1 MVFLIQGAI
10 SMAKYDVVV
19 IGAGSA
25 GLSAGALLAK
35 EGKLVLVCEKSPY
48 LGGRALAV
56 EDEGYKVNIG
66 GHLIED
72 GGSGITKIFEN
83 VGKKLIHGKVNA
95 EMPVWD
101 HKLNKWGS
109 IRDRYATDKTELK
122 KVIKA
127 LVDTP
132 WEELDQ
138 WDDRNLRDWILQYT
152 NDQGVIDL
160 FEFLAVLECLTDEPW
175 DHSASDNLYV
185 RKMHYQERRMA
196 AYSCWP
202 GQGWGNLWQD
212 LADACRENGGKVH
225 LNTAV
230 NRVII
235 KNGEVKGV
243 SVSHE
248 TSILANEVCDEEI
261 IETEC
266 VISTLPV
273 WDVLNVIFEKD
284 LPDWYAGQIRHLAQD
299 KFRVAWLG
307 LYIAT
312 EDPVHIYDPRELSAW
327 IHDPVAGLPGFFFT
341 QSNMDPSS
349 APEGK
354 HLHVM
359 GGVIPGSKGRD
370 QAYVRETFRKFE
382 QGLGI
387 MYPALKNPVWRRRN
401 LVFDPAF
408 GVIQKPC
415 LVGKYRPHWRA
426 PNIDGLYFASETFKS
441 RGIGVDRAARA
452 ALTCVEDYL
461 GGRLPGFEETWRY

>member
-1 MVFLIQGAI
+1 
-10 SMAKYDVVV
+10 MAAYDVVI

-35 EGKLVLVCEKSPY
+35 EGKSVLICEKGPH

-56 EDEGYKVNIG
+56 PDEGYTVNIG

-72 GGSGITKIFEN
+72 GGSGLTKIFQY
-83 VGKKLIHGKVNA
+83 VGKELVHGKVSA

-101 HKLNKWGS
+101 HDKRQWGS

-122 KVIKA
+122 KVIHA
-127 LVDTP
+127 LVETP
-132 WEELDQ
+132 WEELDK
-138 WDDRNLRDWILQYT
+138 WDDRSLREWIHQYT
-152 NDQGVIDL
+152 RDQGVVDL

-202 GQGWGNLWQD
+202 GQGWDGMWRD
-212 LADACRENGGKVH
+212 LSEACTEHGAELR

-230 NRVII
+230 SRVVID
-235 KNGEVKGV
+235 KGRV
-243 SVSHE
+243 TGVNIPR
-248 TSILANEVCDEEI
+248 TPKIMPNEIFEEEF
-261 IETEC
+261 IEADC

-273 WDVLNVIFEKD
+273 WNVLEVVPESN
-284 LPDWYAGQIRHLAQD
+284 LPDWYAAQIRHLAQD
-299 KFRVAWLG
+299 RFRVAWLG

-312 EDPVHIYDPRELSAW
+312 EEPVHMYDPRELSTW
-327 IHDPVAGLPGFFFT
+327 VRDPVAGLPGFFFT
-341 QSNMDPSS
+341 QSNMDPNS
-349 APEGK
+349 APPGK

-370 QAYVRETFRKFE
+370 KEYLRDTFEKYE
-382 QGLGI
+382 QGMGV
-387 MYPALKNPVWRRRN
+387 MYPALRKPVWRRRH
-401 LVFDPAF
+401 LVFEPAF
-408 GVIQKPC
+408 GVLPKPY
-415 LVGKYRPHWRA
+415 LVGQYRPHWQA
-426 PNIDGLYFASETFKS
+426 PNVGGLYFASETFKS

-452 ALTCVEDYL
+452 ALTCVEHYL
-461 GGRLPGFEETWRY
+461 DRRLPGFEDSWRY

>member
-1 MVFLIQGAI
+1 M
-10 SMAKYDVVV
+10 SKYDVVV
-19 IGAGSA
+19 IGAGAA

-35 EGKLVLVCEKSPY
+35 EGKSVLVCEKSPY

-56 EDEGYKVNIG
+56 DDQGYKVNIG

-95 EMPVWD
+95 DMPVWD
-101 HKLNKWGS
+101 HEKKQWGS
-109 IRDRYATDKTELK
+109 IKDRYSTDKTELK

-127 LVDTP
+127 LVGTP
-132 WEELDQ
+132 WEELDK
-138 WDDRNLRDWILQYT
+138 WDDRNLREWLQQYT

-160 FEFLAVLECLTDEPW
+160 FEFISVLECLTDEPW
-175 DHSASDNLYV
+175 DHSASDNLFV
-185 RKMHYQERRMA
+185 RKMHYEEKHMA

-202 GQGWGNLWQD
+202 GQGWDGIWRD
-212 LADACRENGGKVH
+212 LADACREHGGEIR
-225 LNTAV
+225 LNTQV
-230 NRVII
+230 SRVII
-235 KNGEVKGV
+235 ENREVKGV
-243 SVSHE
+243 E
-248 TSILANEVCDEEI
+248 IPREPLINPLEMQEVDV
-261 IETEC
+261 IEAAC

-273 WDVLNVIFEKD
+273 WTVLNVVPENE
-284 LPDWYAGQIRHLAQD
+284 LPDWYAGQIRHLSQD
-299 KFRVAWLG
+299 KFRVSWLG

-312 EDPVHIYDPRELSAW
+312 EEPVYHYDPKELATW
-327 IHDPVAGLPGFFFT
+327 VHDPVAGLPGFFFT
-341 QSNMDPSS
+341 QSNMDPST

-359 GGVIPGSKGRD
+359 GGVIPGRMGRD
-370 QAYVRETFRKFE
+370 KKWVRETFDKFE
-382 QGLGI
+382 QGMGI
-387 MYPALKNPVWRRRN
+387 MYPALQKPVWKRRT

-408 GVIQKPC
+408 GVIQNPC
-415 LVGKYRPHWRA
+415 LVGSFRPPGRA

-461 GGRLPGFEETWRY
+461 GGRLPGYEDTWRY

>member
-1 MVFLIQGAI
+1 
-10 SMAKYDVVV
+10 MAKYDVVV
-19 IGAGSA
+19 IGAGAA

-35 EGKLVLVCEKSPY
+35 EGKSVLVCEKSPY

-56 EDEGYKVNIG
+56 DDQGFKVNIG

-72 GGSGITKIFEN
+72 GGSGITKIFEQ
-83 VGKKLIHGKVNA
+83 VGKELIHGKVNA

-101 HKLNKWGS
+101 HEKNQWGS

-132 WEELDQ
+132 WEELDN
-138 WDDRNLRDWILQYT
+138 WDDRNLRDWIHQYT
-152 NDQGVIDL
+152 DDQGVVDL
-160 FEFLAVLECLTDEPW
+160 FEFLSVLECLTDEPW

-185 RKMHYQERRMA
+185 RKMHYQEKRMA

-202 GQGWGNLWQD
+202 GQGWDGIWQD
-212 LADACRENGGKVH
+212 LADACTEHGGEVR
-225 LNTAV
+225 LNTSV
-230 NRVII
+230 SRVVIEDREI
-235 KNGEVKGV
+235 KGV
-243 SVSHE
+243 EIPSKSTILPGVPYEAELVE
-248 TSILANEVCDEEI
+248 TG
-261 IETEC
+261 C

-273 WDVLNVIFEKD
+273 WSVLDVVPETE
-284 LPDWYAGQIRHLAQD
+284 LPDWYAGQINYLAQD
-299 KFRVAWLG
+299 KFRVSWLG
-307 LYIAT
+307 LYMAT
-312 EDPVHIYDPRELSAW
+312 DEPVHIYDPKELSTW
-327 IHDPVAGLPGFFFT
+327 LHDPVAGLPGFFFT
-341 QSNMDPSS
+341 QSNMDPST

-370 QAYVRETFRKFE
+370 KEYVRETFDKFE
-382 QGLGI
+382 QGMGI
-387 MYPALKNPVWRRRN
+387 MYPALKNPVWKRRS

-415 LVGKYRPHWRA
+415 LVGSYRPHWRA

-461 GGRLPGFEETWRY
+461 GRRLPGYEETWRY

>member
-1 MVFLIQGAI
+1 MK
-10 SMAKYDVVV
+10 SYDVVV
-19 IGAGSA
+19 IGAGAA

-35 EGKLVLVCEKSPY
+35 EGKSVLVCEKSAY

-56 EDEGYKVNIG
+56 EDQGFKVNIG

-101 HKLNKWGS
+101 HEKMQWGS

-127 LVDTP
+127 LVETP
-132 WEELDQ
+132 WEELDK
-138 WDDRNLRDWILQYT
+138 WDDRNLREWIHQYT
-152 NDQGVIDL
+152 NDQGVVDL
-160 FEFLAVLECLTDEPW
+160 FEFLSVLECLTDEPW
-175 DHSASDNLYV
+175 DHSASDNLFV

-202 GQGWGNLWQD
+202 GQGWDGIWQD
-212 LADACRENGGKVH
+212 LADACTEQGGEIR
-225 LNTAV
+225 LNTSV
-230 NRVII
+230 SRVVIENREI
-235 KNGEVKGV
+235 KGV
-243 SVSHE
+243 EIPSEATILPGVPYEAEMVE
-248 TSILANEVCDEEI
+248 TG
-261 IETEC
+261 C

-273 WDVLNVIFEKD
+273 WSVLNVVPEDD

-307 LYIAT
+307 LYMAT
-312 EDPVHIYDPRELSAW
+312 DEPVHIYDPKELSTW
-327 IHDPVAGLPGFFFT
+327 
-341 QSNMDPSS
+341 
-349 APEGK
+349 
-354 HLHVM
+354 LHVM
-359 GGVIPGSKGRD
+359 GGVIPGIKGRD
-370 QAYVRETFRKFE
+370 KKYIRETFDKFE
-382 QGLGI
+382 QGMGI
-387 MYPALKNPVWRRRN
+387 MYPALKKPIWKRRT

-408 GVIQKPC
+408 GVIQKPY
-415 LVGKYRPHWRA
+415 LVGSYRPHWRA

-461 GGRLPGFEETWRY
+461 GRRLPGFEETWRY

>member
-1 MVFLIQGAI
+1 M
-10 SMAKYDVVV
+10 SKYDVVV
-19 IGAGSA
+19 IGAGAA

-35 EGKLVLVCEKSPY
+35 EGKSVLVCEKSPH

-56 EDEGYKVNIG
+56 EDEGFKVNIG

-72 GGSGITKIFEN
+72 GGSGMTKIFEY
-83 VGKKLIHGKVNA
+83 VGKELIHGKVNA

-101 HKLNKWGS
+101 HDKLQWGS

-132 WEELDQ
+132 WEELDN
-138 WDDRNLRDWILQYT
+138 WDDRNLRDWLHQYT

-175 DHSASDNLYV
+175 DHSASDNLFV

-202 GQGWGNLWQD
+202 GQGWDGIWQD
-212 LADACRENGGKVH
+212 LADACTEHGGEVR
-225 LNTAV
+225 LNTSV
-230 NRVII
+230 SRVVIENREI
-235 KNGEVKGV
+235 KGV
-243 SVSHE
+243 EIPSKSTILPGVPYEAEMVE
-248 TSILANEVCDEEI
+248 TG
-261 IETEC
+261 C

-273 WDVLNVIFEKD
+273 WSVLNVVPEND
-284 LPDWYAGQIRHLAQD
+284 LPDWYAGQISYLAQD

-307 LYIAT
+307 LYMAT
-312 EDPVHIYDPRELSAW
+312 DEPVHIYDPKELSTW
-327 IHDPVAGLPGFFFT
+327 LHDPVAGLPGFFFT
-341 QSNMDPSS
+341 QSNMDPST

-359 GGVIPGSKGRD
+359 GGVIPGVKGRD
-370 QAYVRETFRKFE
+370 KEYVRETFGKFE
-382 QGLGI
+382 QGMGI
-387 MYPALKNPVWRRRN
+387 MYPALKNPIWKRRT

-415 LVGKYRPHWRA
+415 LVGSFRPHWRA
-426 PNIDGLYFASETFKS
+426 PNIEGLYFASETFKS

>member
-1 MVFLIQGAI
+1 
-10 SMAKYDVVV
+10 MAKYDVVV
-19 IGAGSA
+19 IGAGAA

-35 EGKLVLVCEKSPY
+35 EGKSVLVCEKSPY

-56 EDEGYKVNIG
+56 DDQGYKVNIG

-72 GGSGITKIFEN
+72 GGSGITKIFEQ
-83 VGKKLIHGKVNA
+83 VGKELIHGKVNA

-101 HKLNKWGS
+101 HEKNQWGS

-132 WEELDQ
+132 WEELDN
-138 WDDRNLRDWILQYT
+138 WDDRNLRDWIHQYT
-152 NDQGVIDL
+152 HDQGVVDL
-160 FEFLAVLECLTDEPW
+160 FEFLSVLECLTDEPW

-185 RKMHYQERRMA
+185 RKMHYQEKRMA

-202 GQGWGNLWQD
+202 GQGWDGIWQD
-212 LADACRENGGKVH
+212 LADACTEHG
-225 LNTAV
+225 
-230 NRVII
+230 
-235 KNGEVKGV
+235 GEVRMNTSVSRVVIEDREIKGV
-243 SVSHE
+243 EISSKSTILPGVPYEAELLE
-248 TSILANEVCDEEI
+248 TG
-261 IETEC
+261 C

-273 WDVLNVIFEKD
+273 WSVLNVVPETD
-284 LPDWYAGQIRHLAQD
+284 LPDWYAGQIKYLAQD
-299 KFRVAWLG
+299 KFRVSWLG
-307 LYIAT
+307 LYMAT
-312 EDPVHIYDPRELSAW
+312 DEPVHIYDPKELSTW
-327 IHDPVAGLPGFFFT
+327 LHDPVAGLPGFFFT
-341 QSNMDPSS
+341 QSNMDPST

-359 GGVIPGSKGRD
+359 GGVIPGIKGRD
-370 QAYVRETFRKFE
+370 KEYVRETFDKFE
-382 QGLGI
+382 QGMGI
-387 MYPALKNPVWRRRN
+387 MYPALKNPVWKRRS

-415 LVGKYRPHWRA
+415 LVGSYRPHWRA

-461 GGRLPGFEETWRY
+461 GRRLPGYEETWRY

>member
-1 MVFLIQGAI
+1 
-10 SMAKYDVVV
+10 MAKYDVVV
-19 IGAGSA
+19 VGAGAA

-35 EGKLVLVCEKSPY
+35 AGKSVLVCEKSPY

-56 EDEGYKVNIG
+56 EDEGYTVNIG

-83 VGKKLIHGKVNA
+83 VGKELIHGPVNA
-95 EMPVWD
+95 EMPIWD
-101 HKLNKWGS
+101 HEKNQWGS
-109 IRDRYATDKTELK
+109 IRDRYSTNKTELK

-127 LVDTP
+127 LVETP
-132 WEELDQ
+132 WEELDD
-138 WDDRNLRDWILQYT
+138 WDDRNLRDWIHQHT
-152 NDQGVIDL
+152 KDQGVVDL

-202 GQGWGNLWQD
+202 GQGWGGIWKD
-212 LADACRENGGKVH
+212 LADACREHGGEVR

-230 NRVII
+230 SRVVVEDRHVQAV
-235 KNGEVKGV
+235 EVPREPRILPNEAFEV
-243 SVSHE
+243 E
-248 TSILANEVCDEEI
+248 T
-261 IETEC
+261 IEAEC

-273 WDVLNVIFEKD
+273 WNVLEVVSEKD
-284 LPDWYAGQIRHLAQD
+284 LPDWYVGQIRYLAQD
-299 KFRVAWLG
+299 QFRVAWLG

-312 EDPVHIYDPRELSAW
+312 EEPVHLYDPRELSTW
-327 IHDPVAGLPGFFFT
+327 MHDPVAGLPGFFFT
-341 QSNMDPSS
+341 QSNMDPTT
-349 APEGK
+349 APDGK

-370 QAYVRETFRKFE
+370 KDYIRETFDKFE
-382 QGLGI
+382 KGMGI
-387 MYPALKNPVWRRRN
+387 MYPPLAKPSWRRRH
-401 LVFDPAF
+401 LVYEPAF

-415 LVGKYRPHWRA
+415 MVGSFRPHWRA
-426 PNIDGLYFASETFKS
+426 PTVEGLYFASETFKS

>member
-1 MVFLIQGAI
+1 
-10 SMAKYDVVV
+10 MAKYDVVI

-35 EGKLVLVCEKSPY
+35 AGKSVLVCEKSQY

-56 EDEGYKVNIG
+56 EDEGYTVNLG

-83 VGKKLIHGKVNA
+83 VGKELVHGKVST

-101 HKLNKWGS
+101 HEKNQWGS
-109 IRDRYATDKTELK
+109 IRDRYSTNKTELK
-122 KVIKA
+122 KVIRA
-127 LVDTP
+127 LVETP
-132 WEELDQ
+132 WEELDN
-138 WDDRNLRDWILQYT
+138 WDDRNLRDWIHQYT
-152 NDQGVIDL
+152 KDQGVVDL
-160 FEFLAVLECLTDEPW
+160 FEFLSVLECLTDEPG

-202 GQGWGNLWQD
+202 EQGWGGIWND
-212 LADACRENGGKVH
+212 LADACREHGGEVR

-230 NRVII
+230 SRVVVENRQVRAV
-235 KNGEVKGV
+235 EVPREPRILPNEAFEV
-243 SVSHE
+243 E
-248 TSILANEVCDEEI
+248 T

-273 WDVLNVIFEKD
+273 WNVLDVVSEKD
-284 LPDWYAGQIRHLAQD
+284 LPDWYAGQIRYLAQD
-299 KFRVAWLG
+299 QFRVAWLG

-312 EDPVHIYDPRELSAW
+312 EEPVHLYDPRELSTW

-341 QSNMDPSS
+341 QSNMDPST
-349 APEGK
+349 APDGK

-370 QAYVRETFRKFE
+370 KDYIRDTFDKFE
-382 QGLGI
+382 KGMGI
-387 MYPALKNPVWRRRN
+387 MYPALAQPIWRRRH
-401 LVFDPAF
+401 LVYEPAF

-415 LVGKYRPHWRA
+415 MVGSFRPHWRA
-426 PNIDGLYFASETFKS
+426 PTVEGLYFASETFKS

-461 GGRLPGFEETWRY
+461 GGRLPGFEDTWRY

>member
-1 MVFLIQGAI
+1 
-10 SMAKYDVVV
+10 MAKYDVVV
-19 IGAGSA
+19 IGAGAA
-25 GLSAGALLAK
+25 GLSAGALLAN
-35 EGKLVLVCEKSPY
+35 EGKSVLVCEKSPY

-56 EDEGYKVNIG
+56 EDQGYKVNVG

-95 EMPVWD
+95 DMPVWD
-101 HKLNKWGS
+101 HEKQQWGS

-127 LVDTP
+127 LVETP
-132 WEELDQ
+132 WEELDK
-138 WDDRNLRDWILQYT
+138 WDDRNLREWLQQYT

-160 FEFLAVLECLTDEPW
+160 FEFISVLECLTDEPW
-175 DHSASDNLYV
+175 DHSASDNLFV
-185 RKMHYQERRMA
+185 RKMHYEEKHMA

-202 GQGWGNLWQD
+202 GQGWDGIWQD
-212 LADACRENGGKVH
+212 LADACREHGGEIR
-225 LNTAV
+225 LNTQV
-230 NRVII
+230 SRVII
-235 KNGEVKGV
+235 ENREVKGV
-243 SVSHE
+243 EIPREPLINPGEMQEVDVIE
-248 TSILANEVCDEEI
+248 TS
-261 IETEC
+261 C

-273 WDVLNVIFEKD
+273 WNVLDVVPENE
-284 LPDWYAGQIRHLAQD
+284 LPDWYAGQIRHLSQD
-299 KFRVAWLG
+299 KFRVSWLG

-312 EDPVHIYDPRELSAW
+312 DEPVYHYDPKELATW
-327 IHDPVAGLPGFFFT
+327 VHDPVAGLPGFFFT
-341 QSNMDPSS
+341 QSNMDPST

-359 GGVIPGSKGRD
+359 GGVIPGRMGRD
-370 QAYVRETFRKFE
+370 KKWVRETFDKFE
-382 QGLGI
+382 QGMGI
-387 MYPALKNPVWRRRN
+387 MYPPLQKPVWKRRT

-415 LVGKYRPHWRA
+415 LVGSYRPHWRA

-461 GGRLPGFEETWRY
+461 GGRLPGYEETWRY